1 MGAVE
6 DFHRMTVIGMLA
18 GGMTVNDVAVSFGVH
33 RTTIWRLGQHFRTT
47 GTAKDRPRYG
57 RPKRLTPREESYI
70 RITADRDHFLLATRI
85 VDRVRRAIGVRI
97 SAQAVRNKLK
107 ACRIKSIRPHKSI
120 ELTVHHK
127 RQRHAWTNQ
136 QLRRNWMTVLFSDE
150 SRFTL

>member
-57 RPKRLTPREESYI
+57 RPKRLTPREERYI

-85 VDRVRRAIGVRI
+85 VDRVRRATGVRI

-136 QLRRNWMTVLFSDE
+136 QSRRNWMTVLFSDE

>member
-33 RTTIWRLGQHFRTT
+33 RTTIWRLGQHVRTT

-57 RPKRLTPREESYI
+57 RPKRLTPIEESYI
-70 RITADRDHFLLATRI
+70 RITARRDRFLLATRI
-85 VDRVRRAIGVRI
+85 VDRVRRATEDRI
-97 SAQAVRNKLK
+97 SAETDHNNLK
-107 ACRIKSIRPHKSI
+107 ACRFKSIRPHKSI
-120 ELTVHHK
+120 ELTVHHN